1 LSLDPK
7 CSHKEL
13 ISCLKQLKAD
23 SVRVDKMKEM
33 KLFGEE
39 DIDTVLQNVKVGKLE
54 RHLEREIRKR
64 KQKFESAFV
73 PPIRLVDAGSN

>member
-1 LSLDPK
+1 L
-7 CSHKEL
+7 KE
-13 ISCLKQLKAD
+13 LKAD
-23 SVRVDKMKEM
+23 NARVNKIKEM

-64 KQKFESAFV
+64 K
-73 PPIRLVDAGSN
+73 

>member
-1 LSLDPK
+1 MFLSLD
-7 CSHKEL
+7 KESSL
-13 ISCLKQLKAD
+13 KEVLACLKGLQAD
-23 SVRVDKMKEM
+23 SARVDKMKSM

-64 KQKFESAFV
+64 K
-73 PPIRLVDAGSN
+73 

>member
-1 LSLDPK
+1 MSLSPE
-7 CSHKEL
+7 CSQKEL
-13 ISCLKQLKAD
+13 ISCLKELKAD
-23 SVRVDKMKEM
+23 NARVHKIKEM

-64 KQKFESAFV
+64 K
-73 PPIRLVDAGSN
+73 